1 MRHIPNIL
9 TAFRILL
16 VPVFLYFI
24 IADEYHEAAAVFIT
38 AGITDA
44 VDGFIARR
52 YDVRTELGAA
62 LDPFAD
68 KFLLISAYIA
78 LAAKGFIPLWLM
90 VPVIIKDSILL
101 SGVAALRGAGRQ
113 VKIIPSVF
121 GKMTTVLQISTVV
134 YAMLVSDT
142 GVVFM
147 SLAAVTAI
155 ITIYTGIDYVRK
167 EYRIQ
172 TGRKQ

>member
-1 MRHIPNIL
+1 MKHIPNIL

-24 IADEYHEAAAVFIT
+24 ISGEYHIAAAVFIT
-38 AGITDA
+38 AGITDGI
-44 VDGFIARR
+44 DGFIARR
-52 YDVRTELGAA
+52 YNARTKLGAA

-68 KFLLISAYIA
+68 KFLLVSAYIA
-78 LAAKGFIPLWLM
+78 LAAKGFIPIWLM

-101 SGVAALRGAGRQ
+101 SGVAALKSVGRE
-113 VKIIPSVF
+113 VKIVPSVF
-121 GKMTTVLQISTVV
+121 GKMTTVFQISTVI
-134 YAMLVSDT
+134 YAMLISDT
-142 GVVFM
+142 GAVFM
-147 SLAAVTAI
+147 ALALVTAI

-172 TGRKQ
+172 TGNRL

>member
-24 IADEYHEAAAVFIT
+24 LTGEYHIAAAVFIT

-52 YDVRTELGAA
+52 YNVRTELGAA

-101 SGVAALRGAGRQ
+101 SGVAALRGAGRH
-113 VKIIPSVF
+113 VKIVPSVF

-147 SLAAVTAI
+147 SLASVTAI

-172 TGRKQ
+172 TGRK

>member
-24 IADEYHEAAAVFIT
+24 IADEYYKAAAVFIT

-52 YDVRTELGAA
+52 YNVRTELGAA

-134 YAMLVSDT
+134 YAMLISDT

-147 SLAAVTAI
+147 TMAAVTAI

-172 TGRKQ
+172 TGRK

>member
-1 MRHIPNIL
+1 MLRYIPNIL
-9 TAFRILL
+9 TVFRILL

-24 IADEYHEAAAVFIT
+24 LTGEYHTAAAVFIT

-52 YDVRTELGAA
+52 YNARTELGAA

-78 LAAKGFIPLWLM
+78 LAAKGFIPIWLM

-101 SGVAALRGAGRQ
+101 SGVAALRGAGRH
-113 VKIIPSVF
+113 VKIVPSIF
-121 GKMTTVLQISTVV
+121 GKMTTVLQITTVI
-134 YAMLVSDT
+134 YAMLIADT
-142 GVVFM
+142 GTAFM
-147 SLAAVTAI
+147 ALAAVTAI
-155 ITIYTGIDYVRK
+155 ITVYTGVDYVRK
-167 EYRIQ
+167 EFLIQ
-172 TGRKQ
+172 TGRR

>member
-1 MRHIPNIL
+1 MKHIPNIL

-24 IADEYHEAAAVFIT
+24 ISGEYHIAAAVFIT
-38 AGITDA
+38 AGITDGI
-44 VDGFIARR
+44 DGFIARR
-52 YDVRTELGAA
+52 YNARTKLGAA

-68 KFLLISAYIA
+68 KFLLVSAYIA
-78 LAAKGFIPLWLM
+78 LAAKGFIPIWLM

-101 SGVAALRGAGRQ
+101 SGVAALKSVGRE
-113 VKIIPSVF
+113 VKIVPSVF

-147 SLAAVTAI
+147 SLASVTAI

-172 TGRKQ
+172 TGRK